1 MKNNKKKGIL
11 TFLFSLLPGAGEMYM
26 GLMKQGVSLMTMFF
40 GSIAICSLLGTDILA
55 FVGVI
60 IWCYSFFHVHNL
72 CSLSEEEFQQ
82 VEDKLLIP
90 FMGEDIQLQISNQK
104 IRTVGAVLMIFFG
117 ASLLWNY
124 VMDILVRVLPENI
137 RYMIGELFYDLPDA
151 IVSVFII
158 WLGVHLIKGKKKV
171 LDAEEVKET
180 V

>member
-1 MKNNKKKGIL
+1 
-11 TFLFSLLPGAGEMYM
+11 
-26 GLMKQGVSLMTMFF
+26 
-40 GSIAICSLLGTDILA
+40 
-55 FVGVI
+55 
-60 IWCYSFFHVHNL
+60 
-72 CSLSEEEFQQ
+72 LSEEEFQQ

-137 RYMIGELFYDLPDA
+137 RYMIWDLSYDLPEA

-158 WLGVHLIKGKKKV
+158 WLGVRLIKGKKKV

>member
-1 MKNNKKKGIL
+1 MKSNKKKGIL

-40 GSIAICSLLGTDILA
+40 GSIAICSWMGTDSLA
-55 FVGVI
+55 FVCVI
-60 IWCYSFFHVHNL
+60 IWCYSFFHIHNL

-124 VMDILVRVLPENI
+124 VMDILVRVLPENVG
-137 RYMIGELFYDLPDA
+137 YMIWDISYDLPEA

-158 WLGVHLIKGKKKV
+158 WLGVRLIKGKKKV
-171 LDAEEVKET
+171 LDAEEVKEN